1 MSNELCVCK
10 REWKKIREENVKYEI
25 FGVFLEP
32 ANLKEVLYLQLS
44 KQLWCWSEDTAEHNL
59 PH

>member
-1 MSNELCVCK
+1 MNSVYVRK

-32 ANLKEVLYLQLS
+32 ANLKEVFYLQLP

>member
-1 MSNELCVCK
+1 MNSVYVRK